1 MARKKNREYWI
12 GRHQQW
18 LNRQDNRDERAAR
31 KLKKEYD
38 RIARELEKEIA
49 DYFQRYGRDN
59 VIEFRVMMQE
69 LSEEDRELLFRNM
82 DAFAE
87 KYPEYAH
94 LLPVRESI
102 YRLNRLQGLHYSTM
116 LKLLELGAI
125 ENRELERHLRE
136 TYGYHYKQMMREL
149 GLGHRFVAMNEAIL
163 RDTIYSGWINEENF
177 SDRIWNNKEK
187 LLNHLQNRYRDALA
201 RGDNYER
208 LIKEVRE
215 RFGVSYYDARR
226 LVWTEAAFILN
237 QAHLHA
243 YRNAGVEEYELVAI
257 IDRKTSDI
265 CRRMHGKVFRFDELE
280 VGVNFP
286 PFHPYCRTTFI
297 GVLKEENSSYNTNII
312 EKFKNVYE
320 QWDGNS
326 VKLFASKIIELEK
339 LPLKVQRH
347 KIQAYG
353 QCRLSFEGSKINI
366 LTFEINSSD
375 LRSVE
380 YQIKTIFHELFH
392 AKSHGAIHDIGKI
405 SFRDWAYI
413 DDVFAEVTSHYIIKS
428 LGISKELT
436 PSYASYLVEALPKLK
451 KLPDFKDCHTIADF
465 GKVVMKYR
473 YLDTPNAEWSSL
485 FHTLENIEFDM
496 IEYSKQY
503 VDYITANKKEL
514 VDKLLENMPQYSE
527 YKRNMLGELDAA
539 INNIKKGKSLSGN
552 EKMLF
557 ENALIISMNR
567 LGVK

>member
-18 LNRQDNRDERAAR
+18 LNRQDNKDEKATR

-87 KYPEYAH
+87 KYPEFAH

-102 YRLNRLQGLHYSTM
+102 YQLNRLQGLHYSTM

-136 TYGYHYKQMMREL
+136 TYGYHYEQMMREL
-149 GLGHRFVAMNEAIL
+149 GLGHRFLAMNEAIL

-201 RGDNYER
+201 RGDNYEK

-243 YRNAGVEEYELVAI
+243 YKNAGVEEYELVAI

-286 PFHPYCRTTFI
+286 PFHPHCRTTFI
-297 GVLKEENSSYNTNII
+297 GVFEPRTIDPKRFESPDEVREWLGKDDLNWIKGLSADENEAIREYTGTAYRKINGYLRGKRPGSERVKEQIKHIDEAIRKFELKDGIMVYRNVGRDALPSSSERLKDLEGTIYKDDGYMSTSVLREGAFSSYD
-312 EKFKNVYE
+312 VM
-320 QWDGNS
+320 
-326 VKLFASKIIELEK
+326 
-339 LPLKVQRH
+339 
-347 KIQAYG
+347 
-353 QCRLSFEGSKINI
+353 
-366 LTFEINSSD
+366 FEITVPGGKGRGAYINEISLFKD
-375 LRSVE
+375 EE
-380 YQIKTIFHELFH
+380 YEFLIKR
-392 AKSHGAIHDIGKI
+392 GA
-405 SFRDWAYI
+405 SFRITEVVEEGRMTVIRMEMI
-413 DDVFAEVTSHYIIKS
+413 DDVE
-428 LGISKELT
+428 
-436 PSYASYLVEALPKLK
+436 
-451 KLPDFKDCHTIADF
+451 
-465 GKVVMKYR
+465 
-473 YLDTPNAEWSSL
+473 
-485 FHTLENIEFDM
+485 
-496 IEYSKQY
+496 
-503 VDYITANKKEL
+503 
-514 VDKLLENMPQYSE
+514 
-527 YKRNMLGELDAA
+527 
-539 INNIKKGKSLSGN
+539 
-552 EKMLF
+552 
-557 ENALIISMNR
+557 
-567 LGVK
+567 